1 MSDSIKDRITTDLQ
15 KAKDEGGTRAE
26 RIREIIQGA
35 ASQTMAEVKEGSGTI
50 GTIARDAL
58 STVVR
63 STVQSTSVKDAG
75 EKRSDTE
82 EEADQTA
89 PPLHFKTSIEVLF
102 KVIKDRLFAQIE
114 NRVVH
119 LDNTLMER
127 YADRYASLK
136 QRLGNIA
143 VWYSNARANA
153 ETPVSDVI
161 QQKQAEI
168 EIKVGE
174 AGTSVAR
181 KELQIRQQLK
191 DLLHTAAARL

>member
-1 MSDSIKDRITTDLQ
+1 MK
-15 KAKDEGGTRAE
+15 GG
-26 RIREIIQGA
+26 REQNGFRQIIQSA

-50 GTIARDAL
+50 GTIARDAF

-63 STVQSTSVKDAG
+63 STVQSTGAKDAG
-75 EKRSDTE
+75 EKRSETE
-82 EEADQTA
+82 KEADQTA

-102 KVIKDRLFAQIE
+102 KVIKDRIFAQIE
-114 NRVVH
+114 NRVVN
-119 LDNTLMER
+119 LDSTLMER
-127 YADRYASLK
+127 YADRYEHFK

-143 VWYSNARANA
+143 AWYSNARANA
-153 ETPVSDVI
+153 ETPVSDVM

-174 AGTSVAR
+174 AGISVAR
-181 KELQIRQQLK
+181 KELQIRQQFK